1 MENIKKFFFLLS
13 FGMFEMWVYCVFTP
27 IADLPLL
34 IQAFSNQY
42 WLLFAMSFG
51 CFSAGVIVGIYFKPV
66 SQKISQLEYR
76 INHEDRISVLVEGV
90 IQTFVGVV
98 VILMDVAIYPSR
110 AMFLLVA
117 IFGML
122 VFINGI
128 KYFSAPFKY

>member
-1 MENIKKFFFLLS
+1 MKSIQKSFFLIAFIL
-13 FGMFEMWVYCVFTP
+13 FELWLYCVFTP
-27 IADLPLL
+27 LTELPELV
-34 IQAFSNQY
+34 QRFSDQY
-42 WLLFAMSFG
+42 WLLFVTAFG
-51 CFSAGVIVGIYFKPV
+51 CFLAGIIIGIYHNPV
-66 SQKISQLEYR
+66 SQKISQLEHR
-76 INHEDRISVLVEGV
+76 INNEDRISVLVEGV

-98 VILMDVAIYPSR
+98 VILMDMAFYPSR